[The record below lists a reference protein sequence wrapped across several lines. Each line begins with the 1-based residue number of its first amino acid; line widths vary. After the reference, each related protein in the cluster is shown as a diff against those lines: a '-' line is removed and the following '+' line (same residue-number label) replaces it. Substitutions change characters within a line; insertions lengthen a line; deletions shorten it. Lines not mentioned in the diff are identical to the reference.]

1 MGWTR
6 KKARLFWIKLRNW
19 EYWPTLAFYWPMCI
33 YGPLLALRYRH
44 PCFFSAANPGVYISG
59 LGLESK
65 YETLQS
71 IPIQARP
78 RSIRIKRG
86 TSDEMLWQ
94 ALEQEGLRFPLV
106 AKPDIGFRG
115 LLVAVTDTF
124 EALAAH
130 LRAFPV
136 DFIVQE
142 FLDFPEEVGVFYV
155 RFPGADRGR
164 VVSLT
169 LKQFLGVSGDGQSS
183 VRALIEK
190 DSRAW
195 IQVLSAGLGH
205 LPPASLESV
214 PEEGSAVRLSSI
226 GNHSR
231 GTRFINGSAHIDEAL
246 HRTFD
251 ELSRGIPGFYYGRF
265 DVKCESLAALKQG
278 KNFKIIELNGIGAEP
293 TQIYDQSSGTYL
305 GALAT
310 IMRYW
315 TVVARISAA
324 NHDAGAPYI
333 SARDMLR
340 ALAALRTYL
349 RGIKR
354 VAAR

>member
-33 YGPLLALRYRH
+33 YGPLLALRYRY
-44 PCFFSAANPGVYISG
+44 PCFFSAANPGMYISG

-155 RFPGADRGR
+155 RFPGADKGR

-333 SARDMLR
+333 SAWGMLR
-340 ALAALRTYL
+340 ALADLRTYL

>member
-1 MGWTR
+1 
-6 KKARLFWIKLRNW
+6 
-19 EYWPTLAFYWPMCI
+19 MCI

-44 PCFFSAANPGVYISG
+44 PCFFSAANPGMYISG

-155 RFPGADRGR
+155 RFPGADKGR

-333 SARDMLR
+333 SAWGMLR
-340 ALAALRTYL
+340 ALADLRTYL

>member
-6 KKARLFWIKLRNW
+6 NGIRPFWIKLWNW
-19 EYWPTLAFYWPMCI
+19 EYWPTLAFYWPMCF

-44 PCFFSAANPGVYISG
+44 PCFFSAANPGMYISG

-65 YETLQS
+65 YETIQS
-71 IPIQARP
+71 IPVEARP

-86 TSDEMLWQ
+86 TSEEVLSQ
-94 ALEQEGLRFPLV
+94 VLQEEGLRFPLV
-106 AKPDIGFRG
+106 AKPDVGFRG
-115 LLVAVTDTF
+115 LLVAVTDCF

-130 LRAFPV
+130 LRAFPL

-142 FLDFPEEVGVFYV
+142 FLDFPEELGVFYM
-155 RFPGADRGR
+155 RLPGADKGR

-169 LKQFLGVSGDGQSS
+169 LKQFLGVSGDGQSN
-183 VRALIEK
+183 VRELIEK
-190 DSRAW
+190 DPRA
-195 IQVLSAGLGH
+195 QMQMLNGSLGH
-205 LPPASLESV
+205 LPSGLLESV
-214 PEEGSAVRLSSI
+214 PEKGSTIRLSII
-226 GNHSR
+226 GNHAK
-231 GTRFINGSAHIDEAL
+231 GTRFINGSSHIDEAM
-246 HRTFD
+246 HRVFD
-251 ELSRGIPGFYYGRF
+251 ELSQSIPGFYYGRF
-265 DVKCESLAALKQG
+265 DVKCESLASLKQG

-324 NHDAGAPYI
+324 NHDAGTPYI
-333 SARDMLR
+333 SALEMLR
-340 ALAALRTYL
+340 ALATLRAYL
-349 RGIKR
+349 KEIKR
-354 VAAR
+354 TVAQ

>member
-44 PCFFSAANPGVYISG
+44 PCFFSAANPGMYISG

-155 RFPGADRGR
+155 RFPGADKGR

-333 SARDMLR
+333 SAWGMLR
-340 ALAALRTYL
+340 ALADLRTYL